1 MGGLSLRLGWAI
13 TGAAHLLVETFRTM
27 RRLAREH
34 RVSAF
39 LSQAGEEVVRMFGL
53 WRELRKICPGGHYRE
68 VFTQREE
75 GASCPIVG
83 RFAMG
88 KYDALIVSP
97 TTSNT
102 VAKIVHGIA
111 DTLVTN
117 AVAQAGKGGVPVLV
131 VPCDYGDPGEV
142 IETITPYMVRRD
154 RCTGCGRCVDACPN
168 DAIEL
173 MDGKAFIRLIECE
186 GCGACE
192 RACPEGAIRGGE
204 TYRMR
209 IREVD
214 ARNLARLKRMEG
226 VRVLRHPREIPEAL
240 GELR

>member
-1 MGGLSLRLGWAI
+1 MGLRLGWAI
-13 TGAAHLLVETFRTM
+13 TGAAHLLVETFKVM
-27 RRLAREH
+27 RELSEEH

-39 LSQAGEEVVRMFGL
+39 LSEAGEEVVRMFGL
-53 WRELRKICPGGHYRE
+53 WRDLKEICPGGHYRE
-68 VFTQREE
+68 IFTQREE

-117 AVAQAGKGGVPVLV
+117 AVAQAGKGGVPVLI
-131 VPCDYGDPGEV
+131 VPCDYGEPGET
-142 IETITPYMVRRD
+142 IETITPYMVDRS
-154 RCTGCGRCVDACPN
+154 RCTGCGRCVDACPS

-173 MDGKAFIRLIECE
+173 VDGRAFIRLIKCE
-186 GCGACE
+186 GCGTCE
-192 RACPEGAIRGGE
+192 ETCPEDAIKGGT
-204 TYRMR
+204 TYEMR

-214 ARNLARLKRMEG
+214 ARNLDRLKRMEG
-226 VRVLRHPREIPEAL
+226 IRVLRHPNEIPRAL
-240 GELR
+240 GDLR